1 MPAKE
6 PVWLD
11 LAMLEAMHADLIR
24 GHGGALGVR
33 DKGLLESDLSRP
45 RQRWS
50 YDPSADLASLAA
62 AYGFGLSRNHGF
74 VDGNKRIALM
84 SIYVFLV
91 LNGRELK
98 STEASAYDTMIGL
111 ADGSVSEEQLADWIR
126 EHSARFRP

>member
-1 MPAKE
+1 MKE

-24 GHGGALGVR
+24 EHGGGLGIRDTGLIESALAR
-33 DKGLLESDLSRP
+33 A

-50 YDPSADLASLAA
+50 YDQSVDLATLAA

-91 LNGRELK
+91 LNGRELDT
-98 STEASAYDTMIGL
+98 TETSAYDTMMGL
-111 ADGSVSEEQLADWIR
+111 ADGTLSEEQLADWIR
-126 EHSARFRP
+126 QHSSRYRP